1 MDHIFSGQLLFSTL
15 VLGALY
21 MVAALGLNLVY
32 GTLRLL
38 NVAHGD
44 IAMLG
49 AYLAFWGFTLAGI
62 SPLLSLPAT
71 ALLGIALAWLLHR
84 LLLTRGPLAPRPF
97 GGVILAR
104 LEANSLLVFIGLSV
118 IVQNLAALAFT
129 GSPRAY
135 RYLDEVHQIAGIA
148 MTGHRLAALAVAAA
162 IGVATLLVLRYSR
175 YGLAIKALIENPVA
189 AEVVGIDVARL
200 RLAAL
205 MAGFA
210 LAGIAGGLISMSEQ
224 ISPFMGFPVTIASFI
239 VIILGGLGNLRGGM
253 ISAFLLAIVQI
264 YGVALTSPS
273 YGSVLLYGVFVGV
286 LLIRPEGLLASRP
299 SVR

>member
-1 MDHIFSGQLLFSTL
+1 MDHLLSGQLLFSAL

-49 AYLAFWGFTLAGI
+49 AYAAFWGFTLLGL
-62 SPLLSLPAT
+62 SPLLAVPLIAAFG
-71 ALLGIALAWLLHR
+71 ALLAWLLHR
-84 LLLTRGPLAPRPF
+84 ALLRRGPLAPRPF
-97 GGVILAR
+97 GGVTLAR

-118 IVQNLAALAFT
+118 IVQNVAALAFT

-135 RYLDEVHQIAGIA
+135 RYLDGVHEIAGVA

-162 IGVATLLVLRYSR
+162 IGLCALAILQWSR
-175 YGLAIKALIENPVA
+175 HGLAIKALIENPTA
-189 AEVVGIDVARL
+189 AEVMGIDIPRL
-200 RLAAL
+200 RLVAL
-205 MAGFA
+205 CTGFA
-210 LAGIAGGLISMSEQ
+210 LAAVAGGLISMSEQ
-224 ISPFMGFPVTIASFI
+224 VSPFMGFPVTIASFV

-253 ISAFLLAIVQI
+253 IAAFLLALVQV
-264 YGVALTSPS
+264 YGVALTSPAYAS
-273 YGSVLLYGVFVGV
+273 ILLYGVFVAII
-286 LLIRPEGLLASRP
+286 LLRPEGLLGRRAA
-299 SVR
+299 VR